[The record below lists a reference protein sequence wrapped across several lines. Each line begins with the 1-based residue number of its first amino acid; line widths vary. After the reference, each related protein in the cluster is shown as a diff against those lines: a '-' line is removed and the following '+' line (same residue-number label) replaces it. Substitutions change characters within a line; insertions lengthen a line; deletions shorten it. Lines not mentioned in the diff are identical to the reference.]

1 MARIPPPP
9 NTGSADSG
17 RRLVANDDSDDAR
30 TDCGP
35 ECRNRL
41 HELDH
46 PKEEERCAAGQVL
59 DIWGYCR
66 YLQYNTIQHNVKTIS
81 TWNAVFSKCHNTHST
96 CFDRQE
102 HFPRGEARLGLVEER
117 QGVQSQWRK
126 LLVIIITS
134 PSPLIVNSLIIWCV
148 RYNTYRP
155 TAYEED

>member
-9 NTGSADSG
+9 EAGEADSG
-17 RRLVANDDSDDAR
+17 RRVVAEDSEDAR
-30 TDCGP
+30 TECGP

-66 YLQYNTIQHNVKTIS
+66 YFPYNTMSSQCHHNVITISSQCQHNVNKECS
-81 TWNAVFSKCHNTHST
+81 FLFKCHNRHST

-102 HFPRGEARLGLVEER
+102 HFPRGETRLGLVEER

-126 LLVIIITS
+126 LLVTSPS
-134 PSPLIVNSLIIWCV
+134 PSPLICS
-148 RYNTYRP
+148 
-155 TAYEED
+155 